1 MDEFDKA
8 LADYSDYRNNRSQMK
23 SETKRL
29 LERLDKAK
37 KFMDE
42 TPQKLRNYER
52 EFDEKT
58 GLNAFEIKLLFV
70 VAGLQVLRQYWFKFP
85 IRLNDQD
92 AAKSTD
98 GYMKTHSNRVHKY
111 YNPGLEEI
119 ITNPVPFDAN
129 IGSDGALKG
138 GGKLGHRVKTLG
150 HDPILGLIFGTANI
164 ATATL
169 TTNEF
174 KSYHIKTRDGKD
186 VFAERADTSMVLTK
200 TIEKLLG
207 PKQEREKVA
216 IAFVKELVH
225 LKSDMYTKNGLPLP
239 GISIIDA
246 KLASKLSDY
255 GFDFANISNITQ
267 QATWASFIN
276 YLTAIYHYS
285 FYDGTISEDLYE
297 VKTKK
302 IIMYSGA
309 LSSLVNVAVVAITK
323 DIKRLDIGG
332 IGVAIYTILKDRER
346 IREIK
351 RDYVLGNYDNELKSL

>member
-1 MDEFDKA
+1 
-8 LADYSDYRNNRSQMK
+8 
-23 SETKRL
+23 
-29 LERLDKAK
+29 
-37 KFMDE
+37 
-42 TPQKLRNYER
+42 
-52 EFDEKT
+52 
-58 GLNAFEIKLLFV
+58 
-70 VAGLQVLRQYWFKFP
+70 
-85 IRLNDQD
+85 
-92 AAKSTD
+92 
-98 GYMKTHSNRVHKY
+98 
-111 YNPGLEEI
+111 
-119 ITNPVPFDAN
+119 
-129 IGSDGALKG
+129 
-138 GGKLGHRVKTLG
+138 
-150 HDPILGLIFGTANI
+150 
-164 ATATL
+164 
-169 TTNEF
+169 
-174 KSYHIKTRDGKD
+174 
-186 VFAERADTSMVLTK
+186 
-200 TIEKLLG
+200 
-207 PKQEREKVA
+207 
-216 IAFVKELVH
+216 
-225 LKSDMYTKNGLPLP
+225 MYTKNGLPLP

-332 IGVAIYTILKDRER
+332 IGVAVYTILKDRER